1 MVGDTVENKYLP
13 VYRIVEGFILEVNGK
28 EVSKFSFPLVDPDLG
43 Y

>member
-13 VYRIVEGFILEVNGK
+13 VYRSVEGFILEVNGK

>member
-1 MVGDTVENKYLP
+1 MVGDTLEDKYLP

-28 EVSKFSFPLVDPDLG
+28 EVSKFSFTLVDPDLG